1 MKKTTYVGNLVAWG
15 AVSVLCVV
23 FLAWSASLGGEFGD
37 NTALLALS
45 VYARPVGAFSVAA
58 LLTTLLVKKFNLEL
72 GARMRVAWRVLG
84 LAPTIAFL
92 LSPVLIPVLPNGV
105 ATIFAVML
113 LASMTIPL
121 IFLLFGLFYGLSL
134 AGVRPEED
142 DE

>member
-1 MKKTTYVGNLVAWG
+1 MKKTTFIGNLVAWSI
-15 AVSVLCVV
+15 VSILCVV
-23 FLAWSASLGGEFGD
+23 FLAWSASMGGEFGD

-58 LLTTLLVKKFNLEL
+58 LLTTLLVKKFDLKI
-72 GARMRVAWRVLG
+72 GARMRIAWRVLG
-84 LAPTIAFL
+84 LVPTVAFL
-92 LSPVLIPVLPNGV
+92 LSPVLIPVLPHGI
-105 ATIFAVML
+105 AAIFAVVL

-134 AGVRPEED
+134 AGVRPDED

>member
-1 MKKTTYVGNLVAWG
+1 MKKTTFIGNLVAWSI
-15 AVSVLCVV
+15 VSVLCVV
-23 FLAWSASLGGEFGD
+23 FLAWSASMGGEFGD

-58 LLTTLLVKKFNLEL
+58 LLTTLLVKKFDLKI
-72 GARMRVAWRVLG
+72 GARMRIAWRVLG
-84 LAPTIAFL
+84 LVPTVAFL
-92 LSPVLIPVLPNGV
+92 LSPVLIPVLPHGI
-105 ATIFAVML
+105 AAIFAVVL

-134 AGVRPEED
+134 AGIRPDED

>member
-1 MKKTTYVGNLVAWG
+1 MKKTIFVGNLVAWG
-15 AVSVLCVV
+15 VVSVLCIV
-23 FLAWSASLGGEFGD
+23 FLAWSASMGGEFGD

-45 VYARPVGAFSVAA
+45 VYARPVGAFSIAA

-84 LAPTIAFL
+84 LAPTVAFL

-105 ATIFAVML
+105 ATIFAVVL

-134 AGVRPEED
+134 AGVRPDED

>member
-1 MKKTTYVGNLVAWG
+1 MKKTIFVGNLVAWG
-15 AVSVLCVV
+15 VVSVLCIV
-23 FLAWSASLGGEFGD
+23 FLAWSASMGGEFGD

-45 VYARPVGAFSVAA
+45 VYARPVGAFSIAA

-84 LAPTIAFL
+84 LAPTVAFL

-105 ATIFAVML
+105 ATIFAVVL

-134 AGVRPEED
+134 AGIRPEED

>member
-1 MKKTTYVGNLVAWG
+1 MKKTTFVVNLVAWG
-15 AVSVLCVV
+15 VVSVLCVA

>member
-1 MKKTTYVGNLVAWG
+1 MKKTTFIGNLVAWSI
-15 AVSVLCVV
+15 VSVLCIV
-23 FLAWSASLGGEFGD
+23 FLAWSASMGGEFGD

-58 LLTTLLVKKFNLEL
+58 LLTTLLVKKFDLKI
-72 GARMRVAWRVLG
+72 GARMRIAWRVLG
-84 LAPTIAFL
+84 LVPTVTFL
-92 LSPVLIPVLPNGV
+92 LSPVLIPVLPHGI
-105 ATIFAVML
+105 AAIFAVVL

-134 AGVRPEED
+134 AGVRPDED

>member
-1 MKKTTYVGNLVAWG
+1 MKKTTFVVNLVAWG

-58 LLTTLLVKKFNLEL
+58 LLTTMLVKKFNLEL

-105 ATIFAVML
+105 ATIFAVVL

>member
-1 MKKTTYVGNLVAWG
+1 MKKTTFIGNLVAWSI
-15 AVSVLCVV
+15 VSVLCVV
-23 FLAWSASLGGEFGD
+23 FLAWSASMGGEFGD

-58 LLTTLLVKKFNLEL
+58 LLTTLLVKKFDLKI
-72 GARMRVAWRVLG
+72 GARMRIAWRVLG
-84 LAPTIAFL
+84 LVPTVAFL
-92 LSPVLIPVLPNGV
+92 LSPVLIPVLPHGI
-105 ATIFAVML
+105 AAIFAVVL

-134 AGVRPEED
+134 AGVRPDED

>member
-1 MKKTTYVGNLVAWG
+1 MKKTTFVGNLVAWG
-15 AVSVLCVV
+15 AVSVLCVA

>member
-1 MKKTTYVGNLVAWG
+1 MKKTTFIGNLVAWSI
-15 AVSVLCVV
+15 VSVLCIV
-23 FLAWSASLGGEFGD
+23 FLAWSASMGGEFGD

-58 LLTTLLVKKFNLEL
+58 LLTTLLVKKFDLKI
-72 GARMRVAWRVLG
+72 GARMRIAWRVLG
-84 LAPTIAFL
+84 LVPTVAFL
-92 LSPVLIPVLPNGV
+92 LSPVLIPVLPHGI
-105 ATIFAVML
+105 AAIFAVVL

-134 AGVRPEED
+134 AGVRPDED

>member
-1 MKKTTYVGNLVAWG
+1 MKKTTFIGNLVAWSI
-15 AVSVLCVV
+15 VSVRCVV
-23 FLAWSASLGGEFGD
+23 FLAWSASMGGEFGD

-58 LLTTLLVKKFNLEL
+58 LLTTLLVRKFDLKI
-72 GARMRVAWRVLG
+72 GARMRIAWRVLG
-84 LAPTIAFL
+84 LVPTVAFL
-92 LSPVLIPVLPNGV
+92 LSPVLIPVLPHGI
-105 ATIFAVML
+105 AAIFAVVL

-134 AGVRPEED
+134 AGVRPDED

>member
-1 MKKTTYVGNLVAWG
+1 MKKTTFVVNLVAWG
-15 AVSVLCVV
+15 VVSVLCVA
-23 FLAWSASLGGEFGD
+23 FLAWSTSLGGEFGD

-92 LSPVLIPVLPNGV
+92 LSPILIPVLPNGV
-105 ATIFAVML
+105 ATIFAVVL

>member
-1 MKKTTYVGNLVAWG
+1 MKKTTFIGNLVAWSI
-15 AVSVLCVV
+15 VSVLCIV
-23 FLAWSASLGGEFGD
+23 FLAWSASMGGEFGD

-58 LLTTLLVKKFNLEL
+58 LLTTLLVKKFDLKI
-72 GARMRVAWRVLG
+72 GARMRIAWRVLG
-84 LAPTIAFL
+84 LVPTVAFL
-92 LSPVLIPVLPNGV
+92 LSPVLIPVLPHGI
-105 ATIFAVML
+105 AAIFAVVL

-134 AGVRPEED
+134 AGIRPDED

>member
-1 MKKTTYVGNLVAWG
+1 MKKTTFIGNLVAWSI
-15 AVSVLCVV
+15 VSVLCVV
-23 FLAWSASLGGEFGD
+23 FLAWSASMGGEFGD

-58 LLTTLLVKKFNLEL
+58 LLTTLLVSKFDLKI
-72 GARMRVAWRVLG
+72 GSRMRIAWRVLG
-84 LAPTIAFL
+84 LVPTVAFL
-92 LSPVLIPVLPNGV
+92 LSPVLIPVLPHGI
-105 ATIFAVML
+105 AAIFAVVL

-134 AGVRPEED
+134 AGIRPDED

>member
-1 MKKTTYVGNLVAWG
+1 MKKTTFIGNLVAWSI
-15 AVSVLCVV
+15 VSVLCIV
-23 FLAWSASLGGEFGD
+23 FLAWSASMGGEFGD

-58 LLTTLLVKKFNLEL
+58 LLTTLLVRKFDLEL
-72 GARMRVAWRVLG
+72 GARMRIAWRVLG
-84 LAPTIAFL
+84 LAPTVAFL
-92 LSPVLIPVLPNGV
+92 LSPVLIPVLPHGI
-105 ATIFAVML
+105 AAIFAVVL

-134 AGVRPEED
+134 AGVRPDED

>member
-1 MKKTTYVGNLVAWG
+1 M
-15 AVSVLCVV
+15 
-23 FLAWSASLGGEFGD
+23 GGEFGD

-105 ATIFAVML
+105 ATIFAVVL

>member
-1 MKKTTYVGNLVAWG
+1 MKKTTFIGNLVAWSI
-15 AVSVLCVV
+15 VSVLCVV
-23 FLAWSASLGGEFGD
+23 FLAWSASMGGEFGD

-58 LLTTLLVKKFNLEL
+58 LLSTLLVRKFDLKI
-72 GARMRVAWRVLG
+72 GARMRIAWRVLG
-84 LAPTIAFL
+84 LVPTVAFL
-92 LSPVLIPVLPNGV
+92 LSPVLIPVLPHGI
-105 ATIFAVML
+105 AAIFAVVL

-134 AGVRPEED
+134 AGVRPDED

>member
-1 MKKTTYVGNLVAWG
+1 MKKTTFVVNLVAWG
-15 AVSVLCVV
+15 VVSVLCVA

-105 ATIFAVML
+105 ATIFAVVL

>member
-1 MKKTTYVGNLVAWG
+1 MKKTTFIGNLVAWSI
-15 AVSVLCVV
+15 VSVLCIV
-23 FLAWSASLGGEFGD
+23 FLAWSTSMGGEFGD

-58 LLTTLLVKKFNLEL
+58 LLTTLLVKKFDLKI
-72 GARMRVAWRVLG
+72 GARMRIAWRVLG
-84 LAPTIAFL
+84 LVPTVAFL
-92 LSPVLIPVLPNGV
+92 LSPVLIPVLPHGI
-105 ATIFAVML
+105 AAIFAVVL

-134 AGVRPEED
+134 AGVRPDED

>member
-1 MKKTTYVGNLVAWG
+1 MKKTTFVVNLVAWG
-15 AVSVLCVV
+15 VVSVLCVA

-105 ATIFAVML
+105 ATIFAVVL

-134 AGVRPEED
+134 SGVRPEED

>member
-1 MKKTTYVGNLVAWG
+1 MKKTTFIGNLVAWSI
-15 AVSVLCVV
+15 VSVLCIV
-23 FLAWSASLGGEFGD
+23 FLAWSASMGGEFGD

-58 LLTTLLVKKFNLEL
+58 LLTTLLVSKFDLKI
-72 GARMRVAWRVLG
+72 GARMRIAWRVLG
-84 LAPTIAFL
+84 LVPTVAFL
-92 LSPVLIPVLPNGV
+92 LSPVLIPVLPHGI
-105 ATIFAVML
+105 AAIFAVVL

-134 AGVRPEED
+134 AGVRPDED

>member
-1 MKKTTYVGNLVAWG
+1 MKKTTFIGNLVAWSI
-15 AVSVLCVV
+15 VSVLCVV
-23 FLAWSASLGGEFGD
+23 FLAWSASMGGEFGD

-58 LLTTLLVKKFNLEL
+58 LLTTLLVKKFDLKI
-72 GARMRVAWRVLG
+72 GARTRIAWRVLG
-84 LAPTIAFL
+84 LVPTVAFL
-92 LSPVLIPVLPNGV
+92 LSPVLIPVLPHGI
-105 ATIFAVML
+105 AAIFAVVL

-134 AGVRPEED
+134 AGVRPDED

>member
-1 MKKTTYVGNLVAWG
+1 MKKTTFVVNLVAWG

-45 VYARPVGAFSVAA
+45 VYARPVGAFSIAA

-105 ATIFAVML
+105 ATIFAVVL

>member
-1 MKKTTYVGNLVAWG
+1 MKKTTFVVNLVAWG
-15 AVSVLCVV
+15 AVSVLCVA
-23 FLAWSASLGGEFGD
+23 FLAWSTSLDGEFGD

-105 ATIFAVML
+105 ATIFAVVL

>member
-1 MKKTTYVGNLVAWG
+1 MKKTTFVVNLVAWG

-105 ATIFAVML
+105 ATIFAVVL
-113 LASMTIPL
+113 LASMTLPL

>member
-1 MKKTTYVGNLVAWG
+1 MKKTTFVVNLVAWG
-15 AVSVLCVV
+15 VVSVLCVA
-23 FLAWSASLGGEFGD
+23 FLAWSASFGGEFGD

-105 ATIFAVML
+105 ATIFAVVL

>member
-1 MKKTTYVGNLVAWG
+1 MKKTTFVGNLVAWG
-15 AVSVLCVV
+15 AVSVLCVA
-23 FLAWSASLGGEFGD
+23 FLAWSVSMGGEFGD

-45 VYARPVGAFSVAA
+45 VYARPVGAFSIAA

-72 GARMRVAWRVLG
+72 GARMRIAWRVLG
-84 LAPTIAFL
+84 LAPTVAFL

-105 ATIFAVML
+105 ATIFAVVL

-134 AGVRPEED
+134 AGIRPDED
-142 DE
+142 GE

>member
-1 MKKTTYVGNLVAWG
+1 MKKTAFIGNLVAWSI
-15 AVSVLCVV
+15 VSVLCVV
-23 FLAWSASLGGEFGD
+23 FLAWSASMGGEFGD

-58 LLTTLLVKKFNLEL
+58 LLTTLLVRKFDLKI
-72 GARMRVAWRVLG
+72 GARMRIAWRVLG
-84 LAPTIAFL
+84 LVPTVAFL
-92 LSPVLIPVLPNGV
+92 LSPVLIPVLPHGI
-105 ATIFAVML
+105 AAIFAVVL

-134 AGVRPEED
+134 AGVRPDED

>member
-1 MKKTTYVGNLVAWG
+1 MKKTTFIGNLVAWSI
-15 AVSVLCVV
+15 VSVLCVV
-23 FLAWSASLGGEFGD
+23 FLAWSASMGGEFGD

-58 LLTTLLVKKFNLEL
+58 LLTTLLVKKFNLEI
-72 GARMRVAWRVLG
+72 GARMRIAWRVLG
-84 LAPTIAFL
+84 LAPTVAFL
-92 LSPVLIPVLPNGV
+92 LSPVLIPVLPHGI
-105 ATIFAVML
+105 AAIFAVVL

-134 AGVRPEED
+134 AGIRPEED

>member
-1 MKKTTYVGNLVAWG
+1 MKKTTFVGNLVAWG

-45 VYARPVGAFSVAA
+45 VYARPVGAFSIAA

>member
-1 MKKTTYVGNLVAWG
+1 MKKTTFIGNLVAWSI
-15 AVSVLCVV
+15 VSVLCVA
-23 FLAWSASLGGEFGD
+23 FLAWSASMGGEFGD

-58 LLTTLLVKKFNLEL
+58 LLTTLLVKKFDLEI
-72 GARMRVAWRVLG
+72 GARMRIAWRVLG
-84 LAPTIAFL
+84 LVPTVAFL
-92 LSPVLIPVLPNGV
+92 LSPVLIPVLPHGI
-105 ATIFAVML
+105 AAIFAVVL

-134 AGVRPEED
+134 AGIRPEED

>member
-1 MKKTTYVGNLVAWG
+1 MKKTTFIGNLVAWSI
-15 AVSVLCVV
+15 VSVLCVV
-23 FLAWSASLGGEFGD
+23 FLAWSASRGGEFGD

-58 LLTTLLVKKFNLEL
+58 LLTTLLVRKFDLKI
-72 GARMRVAWRVLG
+72 GARMRIAWRVLG
-84 LAPTIAFL
+84 LVPTVAFL
-92 LSPVLIPVLPNGV
+92 LSPVLIPVLPHGI
-105 ATIFAVML
+105 AAIFAVVL

-134 AGVRPEED
+134 AGVRPDED

>member
-1 MKKTTYVGNLVAWG
+1 MKKTTFIGNLVAWSI
-15 AVSVLCVV
+15 VSVLCVV
-23 FLAWSASLGGEFGD
+23 FLAWSASMGGEFGD

-58 LLTTLLVKKFNLEL
+58 LLTSLLVKKFNLEI
-72 GARMRVAWRVLG
+72 GARMRIAWRVLG
-84 LAPTIAFL
+84 LAPTVAFL
-92 LSPVLIPVLPNGV
+92 LSPVLIPVLPHGI
-105 ATIFAVML
+105 AAIFAVVL

-134 AGVRPEED
+134 AGIRPEED

>member
-1 MKKTTYVGNLVAWG
+1 MKKTTFVVNLVAWG

-72 GARMRVAWRVLG
+72 GARMRVTWRVLG

-105 ATIFAVML
+105 ATIFAVVL